1 MAGKGL
7 PGGIILYSFVYS
19 YNTHQP
25 MTKSIVSTLLFMA
38 LFTPVLSAQT
48 DSVVSK
54 LSDYVVYK
62 HLDTIP
68 SFPGGDQARMNYLA
82 RNTEYPAK
90 AREMGHEGTVY
101 VGFVVE
107 TDGSLTDI
115 RIITGGFPHTRFCS
129 SGCSQRYAIVDPG
142 KTGWQKRQI
151 GIRFTDAFSIVQKP
165 SQKRKGSGPP
175 KEVI

>member
-1 MAGKGL
+1 
-7 PGGIILYSFVYS
+7 
-19 YNTHQP
+19 
-25 MTKSIVSTLLFMA
+25 MTKSIVFTLLFMA

-48 DSVVSK
+48 YSVVSK

-115 RIITGGFPHTRFCS
+115 RIITGAFPTLDSAAVAVVR
-129 SGCSQRYAIVDPG
+129 GMPLWIPG
-142 KTGWQKRQI
+142 KQDGRNVRSEFVLPMHFQLYRN
-151 GIRFTDAFSIVQKP
+151 
-165 SQKRKGSGPP
+165 PP
-175 KEVI
+175 RSEREAARRRR